1 LKLIELVELANA
13 LALVDVLANWLW
25 QGCAVALAATAILRL
40 SPRLS
45 ATSRYH
51 LWWVALSVV
60 LVLPFLPWLS
70 YGRHVEAGFAGAANV
85 AGPPATSTLPTTS
98 LGVVLP
104 TFPPW
109 AFALLVTVWF
119 GWAMLSL
126 SRTVLALVAL
136 GEAKLAARPFP
147 RGREARLET
156 WLSLRGHGRRAE
168 LGLSD
173 SVRAAAVLGL
183 TSPTIVVAPSAL
195 ATLDDQELDQ
205 IIVHEWAHVQRR
217 DDLVRVGQ
225 RIIVA
230 LAGLHPAVW
239 WIDRQLNLERETACD
254 DWAVNA
260 TGSARGLAVCLTKLA
275 AMPGRPADAVLLP
288 AAFLSS
294 QLTTRVVRL
303 LDRRRNTSTTL
314 AAGAPMLV
322 APVLSALALAVAS
335 VQLVVTSPGILDER
349 PDTSLE
355 PAVVRD
361 ADPASLERV
370 GIDSGTANRRPDRQ
384 LRPDVRPRRVLGP
397 SVAPVRGTS
406 AGNSSAVP
414 GSIDRTAIPPTDVRP
429 HTPRPDAIVP
439 LVRPGVEGTLEADL
453 PGLRVGVAAN
463 VPPATVDGSGPTGTS
478 AGVPPTPWGAAADAG
493 VTVGKGT
500 QKAAVA
506 TAGFFTKLS
515 KSISGVF

>member
-1 LKLIELVELANA
+1 MKLVELVNA

-25 QGCAVALAATAILRL
+25 QGSAVALAATVILRL
-40 SPRLS
+40 SRRLS

-60 LVLPFLPWLS
+60 LVLPILPWLLH
-70 YGRHVEAGFAGAANV
+70 GGDVEAGFAGAANV
-85 AGPPATSTLPTTS
+85 TGPAATNTPPATS

-104 TFPPW
+104 TVPAW
-109 AFALLVTVWF
+109 AFALLVMAWF
-119 GWAMLSL
+119 GWALLSL
-126 SRTVLALVAL
+126 SRTLMALVAL
-136 GEAKLAARPFP
+136 RTAKLAARPFP
-147 RGREARLET
+147 PGREARLET
-156 WLSLRGHGRRAE
+156 WLSLRGRGRRAE
-168 LGLSD
+168 LGMSD

-195 ATLDDQELDQ
+195 VALEDRELDQ
-205 IIVHEWAHVQRR
+205 IVVHEWAHVQRR

-260 TGSARGLAVCLTKLA
+260 TGCARGLAVCLTKLA

-294 QLTTRVVRL
+294 ELTTRVVRL
-303 LDRRRNTSTTL
+303 LDRRRNTSTTP
-314 AAGAPMLV
+314 AAGAAMLV

-335 VQLVVTSPGILDER
+335 VQLVVTSPRISDAR
-349 PDTSLE
+349 PDVSLG
-355 PAVVRD
+355 PAVVPG
-361 ADPASLERV
+361 AGPAALERV
-370 GIDSGTANRRPDRQ
+370 GAGLANRRPDERA
-384 LRPDVRPRRVLGP
+384 LPADRPRRAAPAP
-397 SVAPVRGTS
+397 SGAPVRTTS
-406 AGNSSAVP
+406 ARSSSALP
-414 GSIDRTAIPPTDVRP
+414 GSLERMAVPPAGTVVSQTRRP
-429 HTPRPDAIVP
+429 EAMGL
-439 LVRPGVEGTLEADL
+439 LVRPAVAVTLEPDL
-453 PGLRVGVAAN
+453 PGLRMDVAN
-463 VPPATVDGSGPTGTS
+463 VQPAMVEAGTSTGT
-478 AGVPPTPWGAAADAG
+478 PPTPWGAAADAG

-500 QKAAVA
+500 QKAAIA

>member
-1 LKLIELVELANA
+1 MKLMELVELVNA

-25 QGCAVALAATAILRL
+25 QGSAVALAATVILRL
-40 SPRLS
+40 SRRLS

-60 LVLPFLPWLS
+60 LVLPLLPWLLHGS
-70 YGRHVEAGFAGAANV
+70 DVEAGFAGAANA
-85 AGPPATSTLPTTS
+85 AGQAATISAPAAS

-104 TFPPW
+104 TVPAW
-109 AFALLVTVWF
+109 AFSLLVMAWF

-126 SRTVLALVAL
+126 SRTFMALVAL
-136 GEAKLAARPFP
+136 REAKLAARPFP
-147 RGREARLET
+147 DGREARLET
-156 WLSLRGHGRRAE
+156 WLSLRGRGRRAE

-195 ATLDDQELDQ
+195 AALEDEELDQ
-205 IIVHEWAHVQRR
+205 IVVHEWAHVQRR

-275 AMPGRPADAVLLP
+275 AMPGRPADALLLP

-294 QLTTRVVRL
+294 ELTTRVVRL
-303 LDRRRNTSTTL
+303 LDRRRNTSTTP
-314 AAGAPMLV
+314 AAGAAMLV

-335 VQLVVTSPGILDER
+335 VQLVVTSPRISDER
-349 PDTSLE
+349 PAVSLGS
-355 PAVVRD
+355 A
-361 ADPASLERV
+361 
-370 GIDSGTANRRPDRQ
+370 
-384 LRPDVRPRRVLGP
+384 
-397 SVAPVRGTS
+397 VAPAAEPTAAERAAIGSGQADGRQDRTGTS
-406 AGNSSAVP
+406 CRPPATSGASAQFLRTSRNPRTHECPLSGNALSQ
-414 GSIDRTAIPPTDVRP
+414 
-429 HTPRPDAIVP
+429 TPRPEATAPV
-439 LVRPGVEGTLEADL
+439 VRPAVQGTLGADL
-453 PGLRVGVAAN
+453 PGLRMQVVAN
-463 VPPATVDGSGPTGTS
+463 VPPAMVEGSATMGTS
-478 AGVPPTPWGAAADAG
+478 AGAPPTPWGAAADAG

-500 QKAAVA
+500 QKAAIA